1 MAREIDLVVK
11 GGTIVTPDG
20 VSEGTGGITNGE
32 IVAIARE
39 ESCPLAKK
47 P

>member
-1 MAREIDLVVK
+1 MAKEIDLVVK
-11 GGTIVTPDG
+11 NGMIVTPGG
-20 VSEGTGGITNGE
+20 VSKGAVDINHGK

-39 ESCPLAKK
+39 ESYPAAIK

>member
-1 MAREIDLVVK
+1 MAKEIDLVVK
-11 GGTIVTPDG
+11 NGMIVTPDG
-20 VSEGTGGITNGE
+20 LSEGAVDINHGK

-39 ESCPLAKK
+39 ESCPPAKK